1 MMYPGRGTVWG
12 ERMADGLIPQS
23 DVAAAGSG
31 PASISKH
38 SIPRSALWRPCVFS
52 ASAAAFFLLITLGI
66 NFSPLLGL
74 GLIEK
79 PFITTLDAWM
89 WFAVATCTL
98 WFPLLLLLLDP
109 PDNMATGPSL
119 PLALVTLGILCIL
132 AVASIT
138 VRFFLQGEL
147 ERSAGS
153 NSVSPAVMA
162 AFFAVLL
169 TVLIARG
176 WNAALFAKYAHAQY
190 RAREEEAA
198 RASAGGDAGAADL
211 LREVSTHNN
220 EQGNAEAVSALIAT
234 VAVGLIGAFAVYA
247 GGWTRETRI
256 GSDIGLAIAGLIFGV
271 FAVVILLDWL
281 AEVPAVRSLGKTING
296 FSRYLRPLAIFY
308 NAVDL
313 VLVRLGAHV
322 AGAGHNNPVARY
334 GILAGTQL
342 SLLVMAWFLPDP
354 LGLVP
359 ALISL
364 TLALSVSRLWAWV
377 EEDRNLAL
385 ITQFNPNTPRRVG
398 FKEDY
403 RDEALFGFLF
413 VLFLVPIA
421 LKQADAGHLF
431 QVDYFVD
438 ADPTSP
444 VPWFVYF
451 VFELAKALPI
461 VDWADIYLE
470 PGNFDTL
477 IPTDPWG
484 QHITFVARALVDLVL
499 VAALLQAI
507 SVALRTRQQK
517 ALYASRQID
526 RLDELVEREELK
538 RALARPERDWFNGA
552 VDFRHYSP
560 DRLRELHSNTSD
572 TRRRRF
578 IETIFEKGGRDVGYA
593 LAVLEKLAKRR
604 ANVGELEQ
612 TFTTV
617 KVEHQAGA
625 NRLGAMDLEG
635 VFDNLRSVEG
645 LRAFKYS
652 LLDFAEEIGFVD
664 EQGAPTELAELLE
677 LVIFSP
683 RRDQFQYTRLHAA
696 AVLVKII
703 PRIAEPDRISKL
715 LANLKAARQE
725 IFGASRRVPDLL
737 EVALVERL
745 REIGPPTGM

>member
-1 MMYPGRGTVWG
+1 MGDC
-12 ERMADGLIPQS
+12 MADGL
-23 DVAAAGSG
+23 VGNTGS
-31 PASISKH
+31 AT
-38 SIPRSALWRPCVFS
+38 AD
-52 ASAAAFFLLITLGI
+52 ASAAQNSHSHSRSTMWRACVISAAVAAFVLLATLAL
-66 NFSPLLGL
+66 NFSPMVGL

-79 PFITTLDAWM
+79 PFLDTFDAWM
-89 WFAVATCTL
+89 WFAVATCL
-98 WFPLLLLLLDP
+98 LLLPLLLLLLDP

-119 PLALVTLGILCIL
+119 PLALVTLCIL
-132 AVASIT
+132 GVLAAAAVG
-138 VRFFLQGEL
+138 VRLGMQEG
-147 ERSAGS
+147 APGS
-153 NSVSPAVMA
+153 EALPAVTIVSPAVLG
-162 AFFAVLL
+162 AFFALFL
-169 TVLIARG
+169 TVLVARG
-176 WNAALFAKYAHAQY
+176 WNAALFAKYAHSQY

-198 RASAGGDAGAADL
+198 KASAGGDASAADL
-211 LREVSTHNN
+211 MREVKSHNK
-220 EQGNAEAVSALIAT
+220 EQGSAEAVSAVIAT
-234 VAVGLIGAFAVYA
+234 AAVILIGAFAVYA
-247 GGWTRETRI
+247 GGWTRETKI
-256 GSDIGLAIAGLIFGV
+256 GSDIGLGIAALIFGV

-281 AEVPAVRSLGKTING
+281 AEVPAVRSLGKAING
-296 FSRYLRPLAIFY
+296 FSHYLRPLAVFY

-322 AGAGHNNPVARY
+322 AGAGHNNPVVRY
-334 GILAGTQL
+334 SMLAGTQI

-354 LGLVP
+354 LGLIP
-359 ALISL
+359 AFISL

-385 ITQFNPNTPRRVG
+385 ITQFNPNAPRRVG

-413 VLFLVPIA
+413 VLILIPIA

-431 QVDYFVD
+431 RVDYFKD

-477 IPTDPWG
+477 VPTDPGG

-507 SVALRTRQQK
+507 SVTLRTRQQK
-517 ALYASRQID
+517 ALYATRQID

-552 VDFRHYSP
+552 VDFRHYNP
-560 DRLRELHSNTSD
+560 DRLRELHSNT
-572 TRRRRF
+572 TEARRKRF
-578 IETIFEKGGRDVGYA
+578 IETIFERGGRDVGYA
-593 LAVLEKLAKRR
+593 VAVLEKLAKRR
-604 ANVGELEQ
+604 ATVEELEQ
-612 TFTTV
+612 TFATV
-617 KVEHQAGA
+617 RLEHQSGV
-625 NRLGAMDLEG
+625 NHLGAMDLEG
-635 VFDNLRSVEG
+635 VFDNLRGVEG

-652 LLDFAEEIGFVD
+652 LLDFAEEIGFVE
-664 EQGAPTELAELLE
+664 EQGPPTELAELLE
-677 LVIFSP
+677 LVTFSP

-696 AVLVKII
+696 LVLTKIV
-703 PRIAEPDRISKL
+703 PRISESDRLSKL

-725 IFGASRRVPDLL
+725 IFGASHRVPDLL
-737 EVALVERL
+737 ERALIERL
-745 REIGPPTGM
+745 REIGPPTSG